1 MCLHIKCP
9 WRVLK
14 LFFSVNLCPLS
25 LQLNRQLSGK
35 KAALSEEGW
44 RCEVE
49 HSAIVSL
56 SLSAG
61 PPESFALRGGRGLT
75 QGGQGISSF
84 SAPKG
89 EGIMSENRMNRETR
103 EETLY
108 GCKRCI
114 FHHTVFTVALFSAGT
129 ANARVWDCICCCVT
143 IMWDD

>member
-1 MCLHIKCP
+1 MSLEGLEVIF
-9 WRVLK
+9 L
-14 LFFSVNLCPLS
+14 SQPLS
-25 LQLNRQLSGK
+25 SLSPARRTIEEK
-35 KAALSEEGW
+35 KAAFPEKGW

-61 PPESFALRGGRGLT
+61 PPESFTLRGGRGLT

-89 EGIMSENRMNRETR
+89 KGIMSENRMNRETR
-103 EETLY
+103 EETLC

-114 FHHTVFTVALFSAGT
+114 FHHTAFMVAAGT
-129 ANARVWDCICCCVT
+129 ARVWDCICCCAT
-143 IMWDD
+143 IM